1 MTRGKRRDWL
11 SQLPGCS
18 LINFG
23 PGPSAGH
30 EQISKFGDNL
40 ARSWEQDSHQ
50 WMTHL

>member
-11 SQLPGCS
+11 SHPPGCS

-23 PGPSAGH
+23 H
-30 EQISKFGDNL
+30 EQISKLGDNV